1 MKPKKTIAVVDDH
14 SVFREGLVS
23 LLKEYEDFEVVL
35 QASNGKEL
43 LDSLKKV
50 KPQIILLDI
59 EMPIMDG
66 IETTIQLKK
75 KYPNI
80 KIIILTMHNEQ
91 GLVFELMGKGA
102 NGFVPKDKSVEFV
115 VDAIYAVLEKGFYY
129 NDAVAKAV
137 IDGVRNNQTIKKS
150 FQQTSLSGREIEI
163 IKLICKQHT
172 SREIGEILNLSNRT
186 VEAHKY
192 NILSKTKS
200 TNTAGVVL
208 YAIEHHLLD

>member
-75 KYPNI
+75 KYPDI
-80 KIIILTMHNEQ
+80 KIIVLTMHNEH

-137 IDGVRNNQTIKKS
+137 IDGVRNNQAIKKS
-150 FQQTSLSGREIEI
+150 FRQTTLSGREIEI

-186 VEAHKY
+186 VENHKY
-192 NILSKTKS
+192 TILTKTKS

>member
-1 MKPKKTIAVVDDH
+1 MKSKKTIAVVDDH

-23 LLKEYEDFEVVL
+23 LLKEYDEFEVVF
-35 QASNGKEL
+35 QASNGRDL
-43 LDSLKKV
+43 LEGLKKV

-59 EMPIMDG
+59 EMPVMDG

-80 KIIILTMHNEQ
+80 KIIILTMHNEE
-91 GLVFELMGKGA
+91 GLVFDLMGKGA

-150 FQQTSLSGREIEI
+150 FYQSPLSGREIEI
-163 IKLICKQHT
+163 VKLICKQHT
-172 SREIGEILNLSNRT
+172 SREIAEILNLSNRT

-192 NILSKTKS
+192 NILTKTKS

>member
-1 MKPKKTIAVVDDH
+1 MKSKKTIAVVDDH

-43 LDSLKKV
+43 LKGIKKT
-50 KPQIILLDI
+50 KPDIILLDI

-75 KYPNI
+75 KHPSI
-80 KIIILTMHNEQ
+80 KIIILTMHTEE
-91 GLVFELMGKGA
+91 GLVFDLMGKGA

-150 FQQTSLSGREIEI
+150 FHQTSLSKREIEI
-163 IKLICKQHT
+163 VKLICKQHT
-172 SREIGEILNLSNRT
+172 SREIAEMLNLSYRT
-186 VEAHKY
+186 IEAHKY
-192 NILSKTKS
+192 NILDKTKS

-208 YAIEHHLLD
+208 YAIEHHLL

>member
-1 MKPKKTIAVVDDH
+1 MKSKKTIAVVDDH
-14 SVFREGLVS
+14 SLFREGLVS
-23 LLKEYEDFEVVL
+23 LLKEYDEFEVVL

-43 LDSLKKV
+43 MDGLKKE
-50 KPQIILLDI
+50 KPQVILLDI

-66 IETTIQLKK
+66 IEATVQIKK

-80 KIIILTMHNEQ
+80 KVIILTMHNEE
-91 GLVFELMGKGA
+91 GLVFDLMGRGA
-102 NGFVPKDKSVEFV
+102 NGFLPKDKSVEFV
-115 VDAIYAVLEKGFYY
+115 IDAIYAVLEKGYYY

-137 IDGVRNNQTIKKS
+137 IEGVRNNTTIKKS
-150 FQQTSLSGREIEI
+150 FYQSPLSGREIEI

-172 SREIGEILNLSNRT
+172 SKEIGEILNLSNRT
-186 VEAHKY
+186 IEAHKY
-192 NILSKTKS
+192 NILTKTKS